1 MDLLGLSGDRKQQRI
16 NLEEGGGELKLEI
29 NQQDESCM
37 GPFKYYARGGGGC
50 QDMYYAGGNTV
61 YLIAL
66 KELNRIFDVDRRK

>member
-16 NLEEGGGELKLEI
+16 NLEEGGGEFKLEI

-37 GPFKYYARGGGGC
+37 GPFNYYARWGC
-50 QDMYYAGGNTV
+50 QDMMLYYAGGNTV

-66 KELNRIFDVDRRK
+66 KGTLSLK